1 VAEFGDFGV
10 AIAIFIAITLIVGV
24 FAGRLVRHSGK
35 RLIVA
40 GKSLPLALV
49 GTMLAA
55 QAVDGNSTLGNAALV
70 FEAGFWAGAI
80 TPIGLGMCLLVTAAF
95 YAKPLNKMSMITL
108 PDFYFRRFGNGA
120 EGISGVLMIVSFT
133 VLVAGNLAASG
144 FILQTVFGIDFFWGI
159 LISALVV
166 VAYTMAG
173 GLFASAYTN
182 LFQVYLAIAAFWA
195 GFLFFAGGFSGASW
209 ETIYSAAPPEYL
221 DLSGLFDIGNGALIN
236 WAGLLALGLGDII
249 ALDFMERVFAAKN
262 PKTARKGAFMG
273 GMLTMF
279 TVIPTSMMGI
289 VAYYYLAPGTDPN
302 LALPLLTT
310 EHMPFAIGAAIL
322 MGIVGASMSTA
333 SGGLLAISSVVSRN
347 LISRIIQRR
356 WLGKPTM
363 NDKKLL
369 VLTRIVIVPMMI
381 AGATLGYFFPAP
393 GIYLI
398 LAFDIVFA
406 GALAPLTFGLFWK
419 KANMPAAVASLL
431 VGSFLRLTFFLSFP
445 EELAGLD
452 TFIPPIVSFLLFIVV
467 ALATQSKYPG
477 KARHDVRD
485 YVPPEE
491 DVIEGEDLKHF
502 KEGGMIGGVAE
513 QDAAKPDDDAPKTET
528 VPKEVE
534 MIGGVAEQD
543 AAKPDDD
550 APKTETMPK

>member
-1 VAEFGDFGV
+1 MAEFGDFGV
-10 AIAIFIAITLIVGV
+10 AIAVFIAITLVVGV
-24 FAGRLVRHSGK
+24 FAGKLVKQSGK
-35 RLIVA
+35 RLIIA

-55 QAVDGNSTLGNAALV
+55 QAVDGNSTLGNVALV
-70 FEAGFWAGAI
+70 FEFGFWAGAI

-95 YAKPLNKMSMITL
+95 YGKPLNKMSMITL
-108 PDFYFRRFGNGA
+108 PDFYFRRFGNAA
-120 EGISGVLMIVSFT
+120 EGISGVLMIISFI

-159 LISALVV
+159 LISSLVV
-166 VAYTMAG
+166 VAYTMVG

-182 LFQVYLAIAAFWA
+182 LFQVYLAIGAFWA
-195 GFLFFAGGFSGASW
+195 GFLFFAGGFSDAPW
-209 ETIYSAAPPEYL
+209 DAIYNYAPPEYV
-221 DLSGLFDIGNGALIN
+221 DLSGLYDMANGALIN
-236 WAGLLALGLGDII
+236 WAGMLALGLGDII

-262 PKTARKGAFMG
+262 PKTAQRGAFMG
-273 GMLTMF
+273 GLLTLF
-279 TVIPTSMMGI
+279 TVVPTSMLGI
-289 VAYYYLAPGTDPN
+289 VAYYHLAPGTDPN

-347 LISRIIQRR
+347 MISRIIRRR
-356 WLGKPTM
+356 WLGKPPI
-363 NDKKLL
+363 NDRRLL
-369 VLTRIVIVPMMI
+369 VLTRLVIVPMMV
-381 AGATLGYFFPAP
+381 AGTALGYFFPAP
-393 GIYLI
+393 GVYLI

-419 KANMPAAVASLL
+419 KANMPAAITSLL
-431 VGSFLRLTFFLSFP
+431 VGSFLRLYFFLSFP

-452 TFIPPIVSFLLFIVV
+452 TFIPPIVSFTLFILV

-485 YVPPEE
+485 YIPPEE
-491 DVIEGEDLKHF
+491 DVIEGEDLRHF
-502 KEGGMIGGVAE
+502 KEG
-513 QDAAKPDDDAPKTET
+513 DAAGESAATNSDKPDDDAPKRR
-528 VPKEVE
+528 K
-534 MIGGVAEQD
+534 VASR
-543 AAKPDDD
+543 
-550 APKTETMPK
+550 